1 MEGKDG
7 NAAYDE
13 QANKDFS
20 VSGSQ
25 PLADLFKRIL
35 IQRHESFFCIR
46 YLFLTN
52 VINKPTKK
60 YVIVCNSS
68 SDGKGCTP

>member
-25 PLADLFKRIL
+25 PLADLFINKRIL
-35 IQRHESFFCIR
+35 IQKHESFFVYGI
-46 YLFLTN
+46 YFSLMSSTN
-52 VINKPTKK
+52 QLR
-60 YVIVCNSS
+60 SM
-68 SDGKGCTP
+68 